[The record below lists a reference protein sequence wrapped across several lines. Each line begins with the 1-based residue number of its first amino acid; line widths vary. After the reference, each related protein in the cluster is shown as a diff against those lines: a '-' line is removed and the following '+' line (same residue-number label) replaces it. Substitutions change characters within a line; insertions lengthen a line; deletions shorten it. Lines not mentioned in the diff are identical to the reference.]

1 MWTSQWYLDNNI
13 DHNFELF
20 RKFMFII
27 SEAFYLIFQNFLKL
41 RNKDSLSFLFRNVTQ
56 YDQNSKIDNKFR
68 EKIVKLKEE
77 IKENMRI

>member
-1 MWTSQWYLDNNI
+1 
-13 DHNFELF
+13 
-20 RKFMFII
+20 MFII

>member
-1 MWTSQWYLDNNI
+1 
-13 DHNFELF
+13 
-20 RKFMFII
+20 MFII
-27 SEAFYLIFQNFLKL
+27 SEAFYFIFQNFLKL